1 MQEIQALI
9 ANDQLREAL
18 DRLLALSHWSPEQR
32 ADLLQISAQLAAQ
45 ERSSRMNNQ
54 SPEVLTVQRN
64 QIREAILRYALV
76 PASAPAHKAASNG
89 SALKKQAFYLLIT
102 GKILLFLLVA
112 FHFSTHG
119 FSQGEALMIITILSP
134 TLIGYL
140 MKASQDHQAPL
151 SAEAQRRL
159 PTLRLGVYF
168 LLPLYF
174 LLIAWILDR
183 TPRDVWDFET
193 TRNWL
198 LGIETSFGAL
208 IVWLVNSLFSDK

>member
-18 DRLLALSHWSPEQR
+18 DRLLVLSHWSPEQR

-64 QIREAILRYALV
+64 QIREVVLRYVLV

-140 MKASQDHQAPL
+140 MKAAQDHHTPL
-151 SAEAQRRL
+151 SNDAQRRL
-159 PTLRLGVYF
+159 PALRFGVYF

-183 TPRDVWDFET
+183 TPQDVWDFET

>member
-18 DRLLALSHWSPEQR
+18 DHLLALSHWSTEQR

-45 ERSSRMNNQ
+45 ERSFLLNNQ
-54 SPEVLTVQRN
+54 SPDVLTVQRN
-64 QIREAILRYALV
+64 QVREAILRYAL
-76 PASAPAHKAASNG
+76 APAQTSAAKSAASG

-140 MKASQDHQAPL
+140 MKAAQDHHTPL
-151 SAEAQRRL
+151 SADAQRRL
-159 PTLRLGVYF
+159 PALRFGVYF

>member
-9 ANDQLREAL
+9 AHDQLREAL
-18 DRLLALSHWSPEQR
+18 DHLLALSHWSTEQS

-76 PASAPAHKAASNG
+76 PASTSASKAAHNG
-89 SALKKQAFYLLIT
+89 SALKKQAFYLLII

-159 PTLRLGVYF
+159 PTLRFGVYF

-183 TPRDVWDFET
+183 TPRDVWEFET

-208 IVWLVNSLFSDK
+208 IVWLMNSLFSDK